1 MNITKANN
9 DTSLSFCWFGG
20 SLRARVILF
29 VYDKVMYPC
38 CILSFYCPFFCFFCC
53 ETNYVTFLHS
63 QIIILGLTL
72 KLLVCI
78 MSSLAGLQ
86 SSSHGKNFNVS
97 NFLDTLAHK
106 GMDVKHMCSV
116 FDSHEKNEY

>member
-1 MNITKANN
+1 
-9 DTSLSFCWFGG
+9 
-20 SLRARVILF
+20 
-29 VYDKVMYPC
+29 
-38 CILSFYCPFFCFFCC
+38 
-53 ETNYVTFLHS
+53 
-63 QIIILGLTL
+63 
-72 KLLVCI
+72 

-116 FDSHEKNEY
+116 FDSHEKNESIKEMISVGLASQVIV